1 VVTAPSESLVPGV
14 PVERRPAIWPWL
26 VMPLVTLGL
35 YYTLDQL
42 KKQHGGQQSPGSLS
56 QTVSDAPAEAS
67 AQ

>member
-1 VVTAPSESLVPGV
+1 
-14 PVERRPAIWPWL
+14 
-26 VMPLVTLGL
+26 MPLVTLSL

-42 KKQHGGQQSPGSLS
+42 KKQHGGQQSSSSLS